1 MVDLEAQGEK
11 MKTELCR
18 YFKNPLYWIVLATG
32 LSVRAVLAYFDRMY
46 RSKDFWALSADFWS
60 KIGSVTVGFL
70 IVLVLIGG
78 AGLAVYYF
86 KIFRPKKQLEQ
97 ADDIED
103 FEIEETEESVSEDDD
118 TEDR

>member
-1 MVDLEAQGEK
+1 M
-11 MKTELCR
+11 
-18 YFKNPLYWIVLATG
+18 
-32 LSVRAVLAYFDRMY
+32 
-46 RSKDFWALSADFWS
+46 
-60 KIGSVTVGFL
+60 FL

-78 AGLAVYYF
+78 AGLVVYYF

>member
-18 YFKNPLYWIVLATG
+18 YFKNPLYWIVLAAG
-32 LSVRAVLAYFDRMY
+32 LSVRAVLAYFDCLY

-70 IVLVLIGG
+70 IVLVLLLCTIGG
-78 AGLAVYYF
+78 
-86 KIFRPKKQLEQ
+86 
-97 ADDIED
+97 
-103 FEIEETEESVSEDDD
+103 
-118 TEDR
+118 